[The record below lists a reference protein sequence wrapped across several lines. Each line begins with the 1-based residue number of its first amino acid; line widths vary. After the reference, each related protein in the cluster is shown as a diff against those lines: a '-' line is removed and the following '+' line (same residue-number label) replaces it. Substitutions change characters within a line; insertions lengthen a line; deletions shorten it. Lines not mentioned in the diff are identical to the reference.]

1 MDSSDKLTFNE
12 RLLFHLPIEQIQKNR
27 DICNQRSNI
36 IYGISTEREMVRQK
50 LNKLVQELY
59 RIWQKRLNAE
69 LSEKTCE
76 IKIRK
81 RESIR
86 ELEAVGSFYKQIRSG
101 SEYYMRS
108 AYNKI
113 LCSIY
118 TVTVIRIF

>member
-36 IYGISTEREMVRQK
+36 IYGISTEREMVRQE

-86 ELEAVGSFYKQIRSG
+86 ELEAMISFYKQTYYDQLIICGQLIIRF
-101 SEYYMRS
+101 YALYW
-108 AYNKI
+108 KI
-113 LCSIY
+113 I
-118 TVTVIRIF
+118 IW